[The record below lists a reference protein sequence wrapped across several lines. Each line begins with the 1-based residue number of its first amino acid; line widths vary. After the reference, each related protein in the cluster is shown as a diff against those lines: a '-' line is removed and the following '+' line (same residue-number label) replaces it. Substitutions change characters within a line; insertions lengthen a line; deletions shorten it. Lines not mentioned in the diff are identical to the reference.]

1 MRWQGRS
8 ARKAS
13 GGRYHKHRKKRKH
26 EAGREP
32 SETTVSEEARRKVLR
47 VRGGNTKVRL
57 LRCDF
62 ANVSDPRSGVTRK
75 VRILSVVENPANPH
89 FKRRNIV
96 TRGAIVETELGRA
109 VVTSRPGQDGVVN
122 AKLLEE

>member
-1 MRWQGRS
+1 
-8 ARKAS
+8 
-13 GGRYHKHRKKRKH
+13 
-26 EAGREP
+26 
-32 SETTVSEEARRKVLR
+32 VSEEARRKVLR

>member
-1 MRWQGRS
+1 
-8 ARKAS
+8 
-13 GGRYHKHRKKRKH
+13 
-26 EAGREP
+26 
-32 SETTVSEEARRKVLR
+32 

-75 VRILSVVENPANPH
+75 VRILNVVENPANPH